1 MRFCVEN
8 VVDLLAATNAPTLN
22 PAVLKATLDTG
33 GQNFVAGASHFVR
46 DMRRPP
52 RIPSMVDESE
62 FEVGENLATTPGAV
76 VLRTPMFELLQYEPQ
91 TTKVRQVPVLFVPPM
106 INKYYVVDLAPG
118 RSMVEHLVKAGQQVF
133 AISWKN
139 PGAEASDWSFD
150 SYAGAVIE
158 AMDAV
163 EAISQSDRTQLMGL
177 CAGGIVL
184 SAVEAHLSAT
194 GQAERIAGLS
204 LGVCAIDNEHA
215 GTAGSMIDPAVAA
228 MAIADS
234 ARRGYLSGRSLA
246 GVFAWLRPNDL
257 IWNYW
262 INNYLLGKEPP
273 AFDVLYWN
281 ADTTNLPAALHRDF
295 VELSLENSLVEPG
308 KLEALGTPI
317 DLSQVTTDTYLV
329 AGIADHITPWQN
341 CYRSTQLLGS
351 EPRFVLSTSGHI
363 AAMVN
368 PPGNEKA
375 SYQVNDR
382 GNPADAEEWLEGA
395 AKLRGTWWSD
405 WLEWLSERFGDEKPA
420 PRKLGARGY
429 KQLDPAP
436 GKYVLAEAGD

>member
-52 RIPSMVDESE
+52 RIPSMVDETE
-62 FEVGENLATTPGAV
+62 FEVGENIAVTPGAV

-91 TTKVRQVPVLFVPPM
+91 TTKVREVPVLFVPPM

-118 RSMVEHLVKAGQQVF
+118 RSMVEHLVGSGQQVF

-184 SAVEAHLSAT
+184 SAVAAHLTARR
-194 GQAERIAGLS
+194 QAKRIAGLS

-246 GVFAWLRPNDL
+246 GVFEWLRPNDL

-262 INNYLLGKEPP
+262 VNNYLLGKDPP
-273 AFDVLYWN
+273 AFNILFWN
-281 ADTTNLPAALHRDF
+281 NDSTNLPAALHRHF
-295 VELSLENSLVEPG
+295 LGVSLENPLTRPG
-308 KLEALGTPI
+308 AMRVFDTPV
-317 DLSQVTTDTYLV
+317 DLSKVTVDSYVV
-329 AGIADHITPWQN
+329 AGIADHITPWESN
-341 CYRSTQLLGS
+341 YRSTQLLGS
-351 EPRFVLSTSGHI
+351 DPRFVLSTSGHI
-363 AAMVN
+363 AALVN

-375 SYQVNDR
+375 SYQVN
-382 GNPADAEEWLEGA
+382 GQNPPDAETWLREA
-395 AKLRGTWWSD
+395 TQHKGTWWD
-405 WLEWLSERFGDEKPA
+405 DYVAWLGERSGPDKPA
-420 PRKLGARGY
+420 RKRLGGKGY
-429 KQLDPAP
+429 KPLDPAP
-436 GKYVLAEAGD
+436 GTYVLG